1 MVYPKEDYTTPKK
14 KMRSIIFINKRI
26 ATHSWLQVNFSS
38 SDITAAQAQTAA
50 GRVLIINIYN
60 DITHAG
66 SIDHVLQTMWVRAR
80 AGGDSVG
87 TEHIIWLG
95 DFNRHHLMWA
105 TMHISSQGP
114 TSTRHSISSMLLLS

>member
-1 MVYPKEDYTTPKK
+1 VAQGDFLHQLDPNTYDIVALQELYLDHNHNMHVNPYWYMVYPKEHYTTPE

-60 DITHAG
+60 DIT
-66 SIDHVLQTMWVRAR
+66 VL
-80 AGGDSVG
+80 
-87 TEHIIWLG
+87 
-95 DFNRHHLMWA
+95 
-105 TMHISSQGP
+105 
-114 TSTRHSISSMLLLS
+114 